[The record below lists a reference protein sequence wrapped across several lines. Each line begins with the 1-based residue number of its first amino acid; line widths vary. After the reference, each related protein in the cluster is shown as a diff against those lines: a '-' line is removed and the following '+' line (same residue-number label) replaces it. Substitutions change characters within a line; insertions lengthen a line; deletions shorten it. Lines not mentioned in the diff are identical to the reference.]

1 MQRELTELHHDDI
14 PVKEDDPHIEMMEQ
28 GQELYE
34 IQPGTPRRRR
44 KVRVFPSNF

>member
-1 MQRELTELHHDDI
+1 MIELTELHHHDI

-28 GQELYE
+28 GQKLFE

-44 KVRVFPSNF
+44 KSVKI